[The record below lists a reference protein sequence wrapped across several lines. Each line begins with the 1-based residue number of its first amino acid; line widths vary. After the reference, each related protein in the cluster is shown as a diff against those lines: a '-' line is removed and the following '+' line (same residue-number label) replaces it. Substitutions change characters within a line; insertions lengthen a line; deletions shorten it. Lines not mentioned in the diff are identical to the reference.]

1 MCLSSYNAK
10 KKAAFGTLGLLS
22 GLFKMKKISVAN
34 FFVLELEQVTA
45 IFRQLWENIHIYPAK
60 LCLDMGDF
68 LSFIFYFVLKPINIA
83 IQVRIYC
90 ITSKSFIERTY
101 FVIHIIV
108 IIIQHFKWR
117 PITFLTCNDKN
128 MFSFPPF
135 LSFQLLLSNWL
146 LYSDDV

>member
-1 MCLSSYNAK
+1 MQK
-10 KKAAFGTLGLLS
+10 KKAAFGTVGLLA
-22 GLFKMKKISVAN
+22 GLFKMKKISVAI

-45 IFRQLWENIHIYPAK
+45 IFRQQWENIHIYPAK
-60 LCLDMGDF
+60 LSLDMGDF
-68 LSFIFYFVLKPINIA
+68 LSFIFYFVLKHINIA

-128 MFSFPPF
+128 TFSFPPF